1 VSKKEREKD
10 EIKKAMLTSADLER
24 GKKKRSNEIKKV
36 MK

>member
-1 VSKKEREKD
+1 VSKKKED

-24 GKKKRSNEIKKV
+24 GKKKRSDEIKKV